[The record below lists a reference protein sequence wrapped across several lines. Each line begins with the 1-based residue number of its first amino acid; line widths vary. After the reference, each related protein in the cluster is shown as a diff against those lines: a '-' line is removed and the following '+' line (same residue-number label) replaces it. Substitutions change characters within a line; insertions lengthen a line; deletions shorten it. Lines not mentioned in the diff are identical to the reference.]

1 MNALPSRHEPRFL
14 AAQVGFTLVE
24 LLVGVVILSMIMAG
38 LLAALRS
45 YAVTGERLDQR
56 LRQEDENRLVLGF
69 LRQVIGSAQPI
80 SEGKTDSRR
89 QVWFFGGERDLQWV
103 GVMPAR
109 HGVGGLYRMRL
120 SLASGGSEES
130 LQLVLDY
137 APMDKPNNDAGWLT
151 HASRAVLFPAVR
163 GMAITYE
170 DPKAQPPERWLRHW
184 PHPDRLPLRVRI
196 DIERNGLPLPPQFIS
211 ILGRPDSVT
220 GTGIFVIGGG

>member
-1 MNALPSRHEPRFL
+1 MNAPPNRYGPRFQ
-14 AAQVGFTLVE
+14 AAQIGFTLVE

-69 LRQVIGSAQPI
+69 LRKVIGSAQPI
-80 SEGKTDSRR
+80 SEGKTDGRR

-109 HGVGGLYRMRL
+109 HGVGGLYLMRL

-163 GMAITYE
+163 GMAIAYE
-170 DPKAQPPERWLRHW
+170 DPKAQPPERWLGHW

-196 DIERNGLPLPPQFIS
+196 DIERNGVPLPPQFIS

-220 GTGIFVIGGG
+220 GAGIFVIGGG